1 MKLLN
6 SSQIE
11 LTGPR
16 FLSLFALASL
26 MLSLTVFSQIGQAQQ
41 QAQLSLADVLIG
53 LRSKKVTLD
62 ERNKLLAGA
71 VSERGVTFSLTPEI
85 ETELVSTGANRELVE
100 AIRQKSEKITVAA
113 APKPSSAPISEP
125 PSIVAAEPAP
135 DYIFYRKRADENNL
149 KGEYELA
156 VGDYNK
162 AIELNPADSAA
173 YYNRGRANSG
183 RKSYDLAILD
193 YNKTIELDPKDS
205 NAYFNRGDIYEKKG
219 NLQQAVS
226 DYEKAVE
233 FDAKN
238 ERAKNNLKRV
248 RDEQAKTLTKPK
260 TQETSVIP
268 ELPNIPESP
277 KVTESSVTPKTVELG
292 LLNSFALKLATPVY
306 PEIAQKLNAQ
316 GKVTVQITIDEEGKV
331 IFAKA
336 TSGSSLLRSPS
347 EDAAR
352 KSKFRPT
359 FVGTRPVKA
368 SGYIIYNFVD
378 KM

>member
-1 MKLLN
+1 MKPLN
-6 SSQIE
+6 PSQVE
-11 LTGPR
+11 LTRPR

-100 AIRQKSEKITVAA
+100 AIRQKSEKITVAVA
-113 APKPSSAPISEP
+113 SKPSSAP

-162 AIELNPADSAA
+162 AIELNPADSGA

-205 NAYFNRGDIYEKKG
+205 NAYLDRGDIYEKKG

-260 TQETSVIP
+260 TQETSVIS

-359 FVGTRPVKA
+359 FVGSRPVKA
-368 SGYIIYNFVD
+368 TGYITYNFVD